1 MSLDDNP
8 LFKRAR
14 KRGDNGH
21 GDSSEKRVI
30 KSMGGRL
37 NPSSGAMRG
46 AKSDGQVHK
55 RKSYRVECKS
65 TVKPTLPVELG
76 WLVKIATEALAQGQE
91 PILTVSFV
99 QPDGKAKNHGDWVMM
114 PKYLFD
120 ELSE

>member
-1 MSLDDNP
+1 MWELI
-8 LFKRAR
+8 
-14 KRGDNGH
+14 
-21 GDSSEKRVI
+21 EQ
-30 KSMGGRL
+30 MGGRL

-55 RKSYRVECKS
+55 KKSYRVECKS
-65 TVKPTLPVELG
+65 TVKATLPVELG

-99 QPDGKAKNHGDWVMM
+99 QPDGKPKHHGDWVMM